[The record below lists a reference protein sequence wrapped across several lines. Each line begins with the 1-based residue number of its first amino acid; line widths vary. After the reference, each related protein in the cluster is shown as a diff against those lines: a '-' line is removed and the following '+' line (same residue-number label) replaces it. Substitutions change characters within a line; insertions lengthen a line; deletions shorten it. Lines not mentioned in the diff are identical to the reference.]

1 MANDPEDLDK
11 CFEVVSA
18 LVQQAGD
25 VSKHKINFPRNIEGH
40 IVCD

>member
-1 MANDPEDLDK
+1 MATEIENLDK

-25 VSKHKINFPRNIEGH
+25 VRNN
-40 IVCD
+40 C

>member
-1 MANDPEDLDK
+1 MATEVEDLDK

-25 VSKHKINFPRNIEGH
+25 VSNN
-40 IVCD
+40 C

>member
-1 MANDPEDLDK
+1 MKKQSIEMANRPEDLDK

-25 VSKHKINFPRNIEGH
+25 VSMNIQ
-40 IVCD
+40 

>member
-1 MANDPEDLDK
+1 MANGPEDLDK

-25 VSKHKINFPRNIEGH
+25 VSMNIQ
-40 IVCD
+40 